1 MGLAQILKNLIKNL
15 CGAAQRGSFEKSA
28 VSSRNISEK
37 PGSTSVWAVQL
48 PAQAAPSAAQTPSL
62 TRENTRPRRTFQM
75 PKPSHI
81 PDAQGSVPP
90 ASLPAPSTPARA
102 ARHRPAQSHCHR
114 NHCHRNHCHRSHCH
128 QNFMLALGNVLC
140 TTHGPVLTE
149 YSSLK
154 NKSFKNSS
162 EADKNKYKVKIKITS
177 GPEKKSGPI

>member
-1 MGLAQILKNLIKNL
+1 MKNLVL
-15 CGAAQRGSFEKSA
+15 LLSGQ
-28 VSSRNISEK
+28 SSSQHR
-37 PGSTSVWAVQL
+37 L
-48 PAQAAPSAAQTPSL
+48 PPLPHKL
-62 TRENTRPRRTFQM
+62 PRSRAKIHD
-75 PKPSHI
+75 PVAHSRCP
-81 PDAQGSVPP
+81 SVPP